1 MGLGTGCVWGTEA
14 GPSAKPGALPTGDPC
29 PRSTHRQAQKHK
41 GVFRGG
47 RGLGAS
53 WQARAQ
59 GRPVPWPFLQRLT
72 RWGQGGGAVPRT
84 SDCSGCASPSP
95 AWSPV
100 ASDADPSWCPD
111 GPGDLG
117 AQVCPGQRDGAPGE
131 LMFRATTRMREV
143 SAPRLP
149 GVGVPALCVFLGMAS
164 AHV

>member
-1 MGLGTGCVWGTEA
+1 M
-14 GPSAKPGALPTGDPC
+14 ALSP
-29 PRSTHRQAQKHK
+29 AAYA
-41 GVFRGG
+41 
-47 RGLGAS
+47 LGA
-53 WQARAQ
+53 
-59 GRPVPWPFLQRLT
+59 
-72 RWGQGGGAVPRT
+72 GGGAVPRT

-131 LMFRATTRMREV
+131 PMFQASARTREV

-149 GVGVPALCVFLGMAS
+149 GVGVPALCSREWPPHTCEGGGC
-164 AHV
+164 AHPTRPVC